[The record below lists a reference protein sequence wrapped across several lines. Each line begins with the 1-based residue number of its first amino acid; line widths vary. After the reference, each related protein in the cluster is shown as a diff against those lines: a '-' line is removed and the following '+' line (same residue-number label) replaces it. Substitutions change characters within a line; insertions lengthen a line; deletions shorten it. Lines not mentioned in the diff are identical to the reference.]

1 MSDSVQYDSYNF
13 PSPLPAIA
21 ESDELIVFGG
31 KYDHKAINIDV
42 IGTITGDSL
51 SGLHLQ
57 KMQMVSGFL
66 NEYQNLTVTLGS
78 DTRVFSECLVESID
92 FSNSDLSTVLPYSV
106 SFKTFENETF
116 SEYYKIA
123 SPVDNWSYLEQ
134 DNKII
139 QATHNVSAKGLK
151 VDSSDPLTNARSFVN
166 SKLTEGFEYVGF
178 FNGGSN
184 GFLSSRNEKVD
195 RKTDTYSVTEV
206 YMYSASDQ
214 PLSSN
219 GVVDVSTDISYDRNS
234 ELSVSVKGSVKG
246 AMDANVGSST
256 MLTTGDF
263 SPEMATNTALDAIAS
278 SLSAYEN
285 LKYTFVSDGPSTYEY
300 KLDTGDNR
308 LEFSFGFENT
318 ENLDLVT
325 GTDNLSRVLHTH
337 TANVSCSKD
346 SPTVSVSVQGQLSF
360 YGTSSLSIKN
370 ISQAGAENERYKV
383 VSGAFEL
390 IDQYSL
396 AKKAADEFS
405 QAALDDYEFSSSYL
419 NSEPAS
425 FSINKNPNTNEIS
438 YNYTY
443 NNVIDYS
450 NGSLKDF
457 SASIVDKVPIQK
469 NDVKQTIGGFKANV
483 VADRTLGEYSINAS
497 SNDEENKLATLKSIA
512 AGLCSGKHKITDSHN
527 VQENSISYN
536 LAKYY

>member
-31 KYDHKAINIDV
+31 KYDHKAINIDL

-51 SGLHLQ
+51 TSLHLK

-66 NEYQNLTVTLGS
+66 NEYQDLTVTLGS
-78 DTRVFSECLVESID
+78 DTRVFSKCLVESID
-92 FSNSDLSTVLPYSV
+92 FSKSDLSTVLPYSV

-123 SPVDNWSYLEQ
+123 SPVDNWSYSEQ

-166 SKLTEGFEYVGF
+166 SKLTQGFEYVGF

-206 YMYSASDQ
+206 YIYSASDQ

-246 AMDANVGSST
+246 GMDANVGGST

-263 SPEMATNTALDAIAS
+263 SAEMATNTAVDAIAS

-285 LKYTFVSDGPSTYEY
+285 SKYTFVSDGPSTYEY

-308 LEFSFGFENT
+308 LEFSFGFENV

-325 GTDNLSRVLHTH
+325 GTDNESRVLHTH
-337 TANVSCSKD
+337 TASVSCSKD
-346 SPTVSVSVQGQLSF
+346 SPTISVSVEGALSF

-405 QAALDDYEFSSSYL
+405 QVALDYEFTSSYL
-419 NSEPAS
+419 NQEPVS
-425 FSINKNPNTNEIS
+425 FSIDKNPNTNEIS

-450 NGSLKDF
+450 DGDLKDF

-527 VQENSISYN
+527 VQESSISYN

>member
-78 DTRVFSECLVESID
+78 DTRVFSKCLVESID

-116 SEYYKIA
+116 SEYYKIG
-123 SPVDNWSYLEQ
+123 SPVDNWSYSEQ

-166 SKLTEGFEYVGF
+166 SKLTQGFEYVGF

-263 SPEMATNTALDAIAS
+263 SPKMATNAAVDAIAS

-337 TANVSCSKD
+337 TASVSCSKD
-346 SPTVSVSVQGQLSF
+346 SPTVSVSVQGELSF

-425 FSINKNPNTNEIS
+425 FSIDKNPNTNEIS